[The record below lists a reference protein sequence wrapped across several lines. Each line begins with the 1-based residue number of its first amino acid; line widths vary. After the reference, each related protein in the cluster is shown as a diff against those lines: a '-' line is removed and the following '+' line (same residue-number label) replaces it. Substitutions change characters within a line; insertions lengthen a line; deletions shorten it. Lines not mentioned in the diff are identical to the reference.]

1 MTGMLA
7 SVKNLSEAQLVLN
20 ANVDIIDLKQPE
32 FGALGALS
40 VDDVAEIVKNIDGRC
55 VVSATVGDLPM
66 DAEIIF
72 NAVSDMAK
80 IGVDFVKIGFF
91 PDGNWF
97 AIVQKLADLTQ
108 NTKLIAVLFAD
119 TQPDFAII
127 SELKKVGFAGVM
139 LDTMHKQNG
148 SLTQVMANET
158 IAEFVKLSKT
168 QPLICGLAGSL
179 RLENI
184 AELLPFGADYLG
196 FRGALCDQHNRVGQ
210 LDVAAMHEICK
221 SLTKTTEFS
230 ATL

>member
-7 SVKNLSEAQLVLN
+7 SVKNLSETQRVLN

-40 VDDVAEIVKNIDGRC
+40 INDVAEIVENINRRC

-66 DAEIIF
+66 DADIIF

-80 IGVDFVKIGFF
+80 TGVDFVKIGFF
-91 PDGNWF
+91 PDGDWF
-97 AIVQKLADLTQ
+97 EIVQKLADLTQ

-127 SELKKVGFAGVM
+127 SELKKAGFAGVM

-148 SLTQVMANET
+148 SLTQVMTNET
-158 IAEFVKLSKT
+158 IAEFVELSKN
-168 QPLICGLAGSL
+168 QQLICGLAGSL

-184 AELLPFGADYLG
+184 AALLLFGADYLG
-196 FRGALCDQHNRVGQ
+196 FRGALCAENNRTEQ
-210 LDVAAMHEICK
+210 LDTNALQRIR
-221 SLTKTTEFS
+221 S
-230 ATL
+230 AVR